1 MSARSGPRTRRVI
14 PSALAAPLAALLASA
29 ALAACSGEPA
39 RSAAIGT
46 DAPVIVPQGPGAPG
60 RTATPGERLGLPPA
74 GPVAADVR
82 FAEGMI
88 PHHRQALEMAGLVP
102 DRTATPAVRRFA
114 DRIASAQGPEITAMS
129 SWLTALGRPVPAGH
143 AHAPAGYGMASPRE
157 MNALRA
163 ARGPAFDRLFL
174 TLMIRHHGGALKMAG
189 EELAGGADQVMRRTA
204 QDVYA
209 GQSIEAARMEKT
221 RSELPAGFRSGGE
234 EGSGRPE
241 HVGQL
246 GVEIHEVGLATGGHL
261 LVGAVEELG
270 QRGQRHLE
278 QRLPER

>member
-1 MSARSGPRTRRVI
+1 MSARSGPRTRRVT
-14 PSALAAPLAALLASA
+14 PPALAAPLAALLASA
-29 ALAACSGEPA
+29 ALVACSGEPA
-39 RSAAIGT
+39 RPAAIGT

-102 DRTATPAVRRFA
+102 ERTATPAVRRFA

-129 SWLTALGRPVPAGH
+129 SWLTALGREVPAGH
-143 AHAPAGYGMASPRE
+143 AHAPAGYGMASPQE
-157 MNALRA
+157 MTALRA

-189 EELAGGADQVMRRTA
+189 EELASGADQVMRRTA

-209 GQSIEAARMEKT
+209 GQSIETARMEKA
-221 RSELPAGFRSGGE
+221 RSELPAGFRSGQG
-234 EGSGRPE
+234 
-241 HVGQL
+241 
-246 GVEIHEVGLATGGHL
+246 
-261 LVGAVEELG
+261 
-270 QRGQRHLE
+270 
-278 QRLPER
+278 